1 MLLKL
6 PTGRDSTRNNRM
18 ESVGYPGRSGKMRI
32 SSVVWAILTLSLY
45 ACICTLSILMVV
57 NRSLAQT
64 AGDYPVPPNFWD
76 PRATTEETGV
86 PPETIQFLATDD
98 YPPFSFRD
106 STGRLTGFNIDLA
119 RAICE
124 ELNSACSMRIKSF
137 DALIPALMREEGDAI
152 IAGLAPTEANLKTMR
167 FSDTYVGLPARFVT
181 LRDKEV
187 LAIPE
192 ELDGETIAV
201 VAGTLHER
209 FLQRFFTLSDIVSY
223 ETREEARAALMAG
236 KAKVYFGDGLS
247 LSFWLNGAASQDCC
261 EFAGGPWLEPGYFDR
276 GLAIAFRADDILRQR
291 AIDDALRRLQ
301 AKGTYSELYLRY
313 FPISFY

>member
-1 MLLKL
+1 MLFEL
-6 PTGRDSTRNNRM
+6 PAGRPNDPRDLMRLP
-18 ESVGYPGRSGKMRI
+18 GRPGRSGTGRI
-32 SSVVWAILTLSLY
+32 SAATSAILALTLY
-45 ACICTLSILMVV
+45 ACICTFSIFTIA
-57 NRSLAQT
+57 NQAQ
-64 AGDYPVPPNFWD
+64 AQSSQDYPVPPNFWD
-76 PRATTEETGV
+76 PKATTEETGV

-124 ELNSACSMRIKSF
+124 ELNAACSMRIKSF

-152 IAGLAPTEANLKTMR
+152 IAGLAPTEANLRTMR
-167 FSDTYVGLPARFVT
+167 FSDTYVGLPARFVS
-181 LRDKEV
+181 LRGEDV

-201 VAGTLHER
+201 VAGTVHER
-209 FLQRFFTLSDIVSY
+209 FLHRFFTLSDIAAY
-223 ETREEARAALMAG
+223 ETRDEARAALMEG

-247 LSFWLNGAASQDCC
+247 LSFWLNGAASQNCC

-276 GLAIAFRADDILRQR
+276 GLAIAFRAEDTLRQR